1 MPTPDNEQPAPKIEL
16 SITPEPHTDDDVRSS
31 GNPGETADDET
42 ADDEAVKAEALIADK
57 PEAQPQQPSETV
69 SEAAQ
74 VREAY
79 DQFINNDAESTDISL
94 KTVLGGDLLATQWFR
109 KQLPF
114 ILFLSVLALFYV
126 SNRYS
131 CQQETIDRKKLT
143 NRLEDRRKRAIVA
156 ECNLTEFCRRSNI
169 QSLLRDTTLRMS
181 NDSYYY
187 IKATRDSVPQ

>member
-1 MPTPDNEQPAPKIEL
+1 MTTHDNDLPAPAIELDPTPQPEGEAPGPAPEEAEQAPAKEEAA
-16 SITPEPHTDDDVRSS
+16 TT
-31 GNPGETADDET
+31 GTASKDHKKESLQ
-42 ADDEAVKAEALIADK
+42 AE
-57 PEAQPQQPSETV
+57 

-79 DQFINNDAESTDISL
+79 DQFINNDSGNTDISL
-94 KTVLGGDLLATQWFR
+94 KTVLGGDILATHWFR
-109 KQLPF
+109 RQLPF

-131 CQQETIDRKKLT
+131 CQQETIDKKKLV
-143 NRLEDRRKRAIVA
+143 NRLDDRRKRAIVA

-181 NDSYYY
+181 NDAYYY
-187 IKATRDSVPQ
+187 IKVAHDSVPE